1 MEAAKNELNIVNQSI
16 STLIATNQQ
25 SRSTIMETVS
35 GEKALFEALS
45 TIKTPYISSM
55 EGLMIELSAK
65 QIALAKVPK
74 VVAPKAWPFK

>member
-25 SRSTIMETVS
+25 SRSTIMATVTE
-35 GEKALFEALS
+35 EKALFEALS
-45 TIKTPYISSM
+45 TIKTPYLSTM
-55 EGLMIELSAK
+55 AGLTTDLSAK
-65 QIALAKVPK
+65 QAALAKIPK